1 MNEVYIVTSIE
12 YYGDEISSELNEY
25 HKTFAG
31 AVRKALSEKRRY
43 SKLGYT
49 MKRYDKSWYGS
60 DDCGEVRAT
69 VYIIKRPLED

>member
-1 MNEVYIVTSIE
+1 MSYIYIVMSTE
-12 YYGDEISSELNEY
+12 WCGYEVSSELCEY
-25 HKTFAG
+25 HSTFAG

-43 SKLGYT
+43 SKLYT